1 MTPAE
6 MGTLVVSILG
16 WSVSGLLALFVAR
29 MAYSVITPFDTKK
42 ELLEDRNMAVGISQ
56 GMFLI
61 AAAII
66 LHGVIDGERMPVAW
80 WYEYLFMTGLFLAGI
95 GLLGIGRLALRLL
108 AGFDLDEQIHVK
120 DNPAVGVLE
129 GCSYVGFAIIIHS
142 AL

>member
-1 MTPAE
+1 MTPE
-6 MGTLVVSILG
+6 QMGMLVVTILG

-29 MAYSVITPFDTKK
+29 IAYSVITPFDTKK

-56 GMFLI
+56 GMFIL

-80 WYEYLFMTGLFLAGI
+80 WYEILFMTGLYFAGL
-95 GLLGIGRLALRLL
+95 GLLGLGRLVLRLL
-108 AGFDLDEQIHVK
+108 AGFDLDEEIHVN